1 MIHRTI
7 LMGVLVCFCT
17 LARAEAPHLLGS
29 DGAMLERVREKY
41 RAHDP
46 QITAEVKAALIRA
59 DKALP
64 NGPYT
69 IVHKKHPLPGVDPH
83 DYVSLATYFWPNPD
97 TKDGLPYIRKDGQR
111 TPETA
116 EYDAE
121 PLGNFVRDVK
131 SLAIADYFSGEEKYA
146 DRAALLLRAWY
157 FEPET
162 KMNPN
167 LDHAQ
172 LIKGVNLGRGTGI
185 IDSLRLIETI
195 DAAAMLEGS
204 KSWTK
209 EDDKKLKAWFT
220 DYLHW
225 LLTSKNGKDEA
236 AAKNNHGSWYDVQ
249 VTAFAI
255 YSGDLATAKRVTSE
269 AGMKRVAVQVEK
281 DGSQPLEMARTR
293 SLHYSIF
300 NTQALTEL
308 ADLAAR
314 VDVPLWSFSTP
325 DGRSIKL
332 TIDWL
337 IPYASGEAKWE
348 KQQITAVGEREMLVP
363 LRRAAAALHDDK
375 YALAADAMAKKEGA
389 ADGTTLLF
397 PGK

>member
-1 MIHRTI
+1 M
-7 LMGVLVCFCT
+7 
-17 LARAEAPHLLGS
+17 
-29 DGAMLERVREKY
+29 
-41 RAHDP
+41 
-46 QITAEVKAALIRA
+46 
-59 DKALP
+59 
-64 NGPYT
+64 
-69 IVHKKHPLPGVDPH
+69 HKKHPLPGVDPH

-97 TKDGLPYIRKDGQR
+97 TKDGLPYIRHDGQR

-121 PLGNFVRDVK
+121 PLGNFARDVK
-131 SLAIADYFSGEEKYA
+131 SLALAYYLSGDEKYA
-146 DRAALLLRAWY
+146 ARAALLLRTWY
-157 FEPET
+157 FDPET

-195 DAAAMLEGS
+195 DAAQMLSGS
-204 KSWTK
+204 KAWTT
-209 EDDKKLKAWFT
+209 EDDEKLKQWFG

-236 AAKNNHGSWYDVQ
+236 ASKNNHGSWYDVQ

-255 YSGDLATAKRVTSE
+255 YTGDLATAKRVTSE
-269 AGMKRVAVQVEK
+269 AGMKRIAVQVEK

-325 DGRSIKL
+325 DGRSIRT

-337 IPYASGEAKWE
+337 LPYATEEKEMGEAANHTGWR
-348 KQQITAVGEREMLVP
+348 REMLVP
-363 LRRAAAALHDDK
+363 LRRAGKAMKEEK
-375 YALAADAMAKKEGA
+375 YARAADEMEKKERVS
-389 ADGTTLLF
+389 DGTTLLF
-397 PGK
+397 P